1 MCCTVVCWIWV
12 HEVRLKDQ
20 QHGPSLPGSLIDCL
34 KKYFFNLEQL
44 ILLTGCIEH
53 NVCVLGYTRE
63 TITSNILWWSYMMI
77 TTLTKLPLLSLS
89 RQLGLVYRLWYACER
104 LHTTPPHKKR
114 LIVVGKWPL
123 MHWFVCTLTC
133 YFSQVP
139 AKCTIN
145 DSFITSLIW
154 SIFRKYCFKRFCQF
168 PNGKSGCCFGSENMV
183 KDGKLLVDL
192 SK

>member
-1 MCCTVVCWIWV
+1 M
-12 HEVRLKDQ
+12 
-20 QHGPSLPGSLIDCL
+20 
-34 KKYFFNLEQL
+34 
-44 ILLTGCIEH
+44 
-53 NVCVLGYTRE
+53 CVLGYTRE

-104 LHTTPPHKKR
+104 LHITPPHKKR
-114 LIVVGKWPL
+114 LTVVGKWPL

-154 SIFRKYCFKRFCQF
+154 SIFREYCFKRFCQF

-183 KDGKLLVDL
+183 KDRKLSVDL